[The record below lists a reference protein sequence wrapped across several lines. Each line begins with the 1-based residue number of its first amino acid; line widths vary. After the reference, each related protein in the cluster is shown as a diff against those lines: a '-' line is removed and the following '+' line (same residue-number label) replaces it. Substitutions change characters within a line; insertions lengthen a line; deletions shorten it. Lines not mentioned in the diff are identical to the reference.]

1 MKRPG
6 MLGIGGL
13 ILVTLGAG
21 VGLGGL
27 IYRSR
32 NEVVGADIGAG
43 LLMLLGIALA
53 FVGIVILVLAGI
65 DRSNQNRRS
74 HQ

>member
-1 MKRPG
+1 M
-6 MLGIGGL
+6 
-13 ILVTLGAG
+13 TLGAG

-27 IYRSR
+27 IYRSQ

-43 LLMLLGIALA
+43 LLMLFGIGLA
-53 FVGIVILVLAGI
+53 GLGIVILVLAGL
-65 DRSNQNRRS
+65 DRGNRSRRS